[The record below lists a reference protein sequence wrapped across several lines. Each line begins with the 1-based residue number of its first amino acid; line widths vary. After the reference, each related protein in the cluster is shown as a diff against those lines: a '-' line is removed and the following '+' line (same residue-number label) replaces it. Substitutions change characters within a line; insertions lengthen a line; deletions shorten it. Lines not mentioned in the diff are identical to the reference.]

1 MISTVVSL
9 LLGSVA
15 VLALPRLVPGI
26 RIRDYGSALRLVI
39 AMTLIGTFVNLVLGF
54 FTLGLWRVFQA
65 LSLGVLSLL
74 VNTFALDFA
83 SDIVGGVEVDSFSS
97 AFRGGLVVTI
107 WTYFL
112 WILIPA

>member
-15 VLALPRLVPGI
+15 VLALPRLIPGI
-26 RIRDYGSALRLVI
+26 KIRDYGSALRLVI
-39 AMTLIGTFVNLVLGF
+39 AMALIGTFVNLVLGF
-54 FTLGLWRVFQA
+54 FTLGLWRVFQV
-65 LSLGVLSLL
+65 LSLGILSLL

-112 WILIPA
+112 WFLIPA

>member
-1 MISTVVSL
+1 VISTVVSL

-26 RIRDYGSALRLVI
+26 KIRNYGSALRLVI

-54 FTLGLWRVFQA
+54 FTLGLWRVFQV

-112 WILIPA
+112 WFLIPA

>member
-9 LLGSVA
+9 FLGSVA
-15 VLALPRLVPGI
+15 VLALPKLVPGI
-26 RIRDYGSALRLVI
+26 KIRDYSSALRLVI
-39 AMTLIGTFVNLVLGF
+39 AMTVIGTFVNLVLGF
-54 FTLGLWRVFQA
+54 FTLGLWRVFQV

-83 SDIVGGVEVDSFSS
+83 SDIVVGVEVDSFAS

-112 WILIPA
+112 WFLIPA

>member
-26 RIRDYGSALRLVI
+26 KIRDYGSALRLVI
-39 AMTLIGTFVNLVLGF
+39 AMALIGTFVNLVLGF
-54 FTLGLWRVFQA
+54 FTLGLWRVFQV

-74 VNTFALDFA
+74 VNTLALDFA